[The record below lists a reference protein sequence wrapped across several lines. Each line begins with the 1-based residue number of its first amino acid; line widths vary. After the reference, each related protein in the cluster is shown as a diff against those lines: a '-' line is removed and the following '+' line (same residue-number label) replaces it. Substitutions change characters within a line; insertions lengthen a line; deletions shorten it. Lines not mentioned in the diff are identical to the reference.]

1 MALATLSIDLEAKL
15 AKLEEGMGRAARI
28 TEKNGQQMQ
37 RSLDS
42 LKAAS
47 ASVGAL
53 LLGAFAGFSTVAFVR
68 SAVNGLDALND
79 LKDAT
84 SASIENIS
92 ALEDVGARTGTSFE
106 SVSAALIKFNK
117 VLSEAKPGSDTA
129 NILKSIGLDAEALK
143 KVDPAEALRQTAV
156 ALSAFADDGTKAR
169 IVQELFGKS
178 VKEVAPFLKD
188 LATQGKLVATVTTEQ
203 AEAAEKFNQQLDS
216 LKKNSTDSARSL
228 VSELVPALNKFF
240 EALNKNKQAGGFFD
254 SIGKEIAANLLT
266 DEIETK
272 TNEII
277 RLQGYLEKNPG
288 NPRLQLYMKA
298 LRQEVEGLQR
308 QATAASDALKGFA
321 DKAKPTAEI
330 EGGTNLFAGQRPA
343 IKAPVSTADKNK
355 AEAEAKRRTAENE
368 KLARLLL
375 DAEEQQQKDITEAQI
390 AGQEIRLK
398 TYKEDL
404 AARETELK
412 QFFDNIDAEQ
422 EREIAAGQ
430 AFADGIA
437 TVTDEASKKF
447 KKFSEDAQANI
458 EQTLGDN
465 IFDALSGNFDNIE
478 KAWGNMLKRMAAQ
491 ALAQGLTKLILSAFG
506 PSTGYGSGGGGGLA
520 FAANGYA
527 FDRSGVQAFA
537 RGDIFDSPTMFAYG
551 GSNLGIMGEAGPEAI
566 MPLKR
571 GTDGKLGVASSGG
584 GRGGGVYNDYKT
596 INVGEGVSRGQVE
609 AAVRSGQAETET
621 RIRRM
626 FRDGTL

>member
-84 SASIENIS
+84 GASIENIS
-92 ALEDVGARTGTSFE
+92 ALEDVAARTGTSFE
-106 SVSAALIKFNK
+106 GVGTALIKFNK
-117 VLSEAKPGSDTA
+117 VLSESKPGSDTA

-240 EALNKNKQAGGFFD
+240 EALNKNRQAGGFFS
-254 SIGKEIAANLLT
+254 SIGKEISANLLT

-288 NPRLQLYMKA
+288 NPKLQLYMKA

-321 DKAKPTAEI
+321 DKAKPLPISESEKDTRGPLPQIKTPATTAE
-330 EGGTNLFAGQRPA
+330 
-343 IKAPVSTADKNK
+343 KNA
-355 AEAEAKRRTAENE
+355 AEAEKKRRLAENE

-404 AARETELK
+404 AAREAELK

-491 ALAQGLTKLILSAFG
+491 AIAQGLTKLILSAFG

-520 FAANGYA
+520 FAASGMA

-537 RGDIFDSPTMFAYG
+537 RGDIFDSPTMFAFG

-571 GTDGKLGVASSGG
+571 GRDGKLGVAAGG
-584 GRGGGVYNDYKT
+584 GGGGMVYNDNST
-596 INVGEGVSRGQVE
+596 VNVGQGVSRGEVE
-609 AAVRSGQAETET
+609 AAVRSGQAQTEG

-626 FRDGTL
+626 FRDGVL